1 MKILMCTDGS
11 FYSDNTLA
19 YGARLFSNPK
29 DHEVVILYVMPE
41 VHEEFKFYERKFN
54 EEVKKFKEVKLK
66 NVETVDDLKNI
77 KSTDLSVKILENAY
91 KLLMKFGIE
100 ARTKSRI
107 GKITQEI
114 LAEAEEGGFDLIIMG
129 EYGSS
134 KSKKSALG
142 KVASVVV
149 KNSNV
154 SILIVK

>member
-11 FYSDNTLA
+11 FYSDNALA
-19 YGARLFSNPK
+19 YGARLFCNSK

-77 KSTDLSVKILENAY
+77 KSTDLSIKILENAY
-91 KLLMKFGIE
+91 KLLMKFGFE
-100 ARTKSRI
+100 SKTKARI
-107 GKITQEI
+107 GNAAHEI
-114 LAEAEEGGFDLIIMG
+114 LAEADEGGFDLIIMG
-129 EYGSS
+129 QYGFS
-134 KSKKSALG
+134 KAKKSALG

-149 KNSNV
+149 TNNKIP
-154 SILIVK
+154 ILIVK